1 MLLGLSAELVL
12 ESPKSHEYAGLR
24 ETLLS
29 VNPVDDPV
37 NSTILHAPLAAAPPL
52 AGAYYIKSTPLL
64 GSTYSGLPVAE
75 VS

>member
-1 MLLGLSAELVL
+1 MLVYVLVGFSVELVL

-37 NSTILHAPLAAAPPL
+37 NCTILDAPLASAPPL
-52 AGAYYIKSTPLL
+52 TGSYFIKSNPTL
-64 GSTYSGLPVAE
+64 GST
-75 VS
+75 